1 MAKCVKRDFYPLF
14 ETTLQKLKEAI
25 EIPLNA
31 DTSQSLYNSFSDNA
45 KSAFGKVIEAVM
57 EQLNSENPENLKAC
71 LKIWLSYLPLK
82 HDQDEAIIQH
92 NLLLKILTHQEDLLV
107 QGEDAQAV
115 KQIMD
120 TFISIYA
127 KESAGENRNQL
138 MKQILSNWASNPTRK
153 ATIDSLNLDEGVSNQ
168 LKAIMEAGN

>member
-1 MAKCVKRDFYPLF
+1 
-14 ETTLQKLKEAI
+14 
-25 EIPLNA
+25 
-31 DTSQSLYNSFSDNA
+31 
-45 KSAFGKVIEAVM
+45 
-57 EQLNSENPENLKAC
+57 
-71 LKIWLSYLPLK
+71 
-82 HDQDEAIIQH
+82 
-92 NLLLKILTHQEDLLV
+92 
-107 QGEDAQAV
+107 
-115 KQIMD
+115 MD